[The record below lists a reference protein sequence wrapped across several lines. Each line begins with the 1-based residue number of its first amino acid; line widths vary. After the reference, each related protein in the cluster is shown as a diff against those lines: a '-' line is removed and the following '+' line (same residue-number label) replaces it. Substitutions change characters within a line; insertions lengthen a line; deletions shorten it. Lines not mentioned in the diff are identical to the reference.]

1 MNKNVFSQ
9 LAAEI
14 NCMERTINYQ
24 KEVIASMLKPPV
36 CPCCKVPADGRI
48 YGIPD
53 LPKMKLDDCSW
64 AEIDMYGKS
73 GMADKVFA
81 LGDTKAV
88 QLKDGTTIH
97 VRIIGFN
104 HDGDKYSNILPISF
118 ETVETLNGDY
128 VMNDEWTNKGGWQ
141 NSKLRKVLNSD
152 IYNLLPDDL
161 KAVIKPCLKET
172 CLGGGSQKI
181 GMTSDPLFI
190 LSEQEI
196 FGRKIYSIGGEGK
209 WYDWYRQENTE
220 YRKCK
225 QNGERDWRWERS
237 PYSGG
242 ATHFCYVNGSGGADS
257 NAASNSNGVPFG
269 FCV

>member
-9 LAAEI
+9 LAAEFDH
-14 NCMERTINYQ
+14 ME
-24 KEVIASMLKPPV
+24 KVIAGQRNTIQALMNKPG

-48 YGIPD
+48 YAVPD

-81 LGDTKAV
+81 LGDTKTV
-88 QLKDGTTIH
+88 QLKNGTTIH

-104 HDGDKYSNILPISF
+104 HDRDKNNNILPISF
-118 ETVETLNGDY
+118 ETVETLNDDFQ
-128 VMNDEWTNKGGWQ
+128 MNPEYTNKGGWQ
-141 NSKLRKVLNSD
+141 NSQLRKILNNSV
-152 IYNLLPDDL
+152 IEMLPDDL
-161 KAVIKPCLKET
+161 LSVIKPCLKET

-196 FGRKIYSIGGEGK
+196 FGRKIYSVGREGK
-209 WYDWYRQENTE
+209 WYEWYRQENTT
-220 YRKCK
+220 YGKCK
-225 QNGERDWRWERS
+225 QNGEQDWRWERS
-237 PYSGG
+237 PYSGD
-242 ATHFCYVNGSGGADS
+242 ATIFCSVGSSGTADYIY
-257 NAASNSNGVPFG
+257 ASHTYGVSLG

>member
-9 LAAEI
+9 LAAEFEK
-14 NCMERTINYQ
+14 METTIAFQSKIIKAATAQ
-24 KEVIASMLKPPV
+24 KTC
-36 CPCCKVPADGRI
+36 CPC
-48 YGIPD
+48 GIEQSAFN
-53 LPKMKLDDCSW
+53 LPKLKLDDCSW

-104 HDGDKYSNILPISF
+104 HDKNKNNIVLPISF
-118 ETVETLNGDY
+118 ETVETLNADY

-141 NSKLRKVLNSD
+141 NSQLRKMLNNS
-152 IYNLLPDDL
+152 IIEMLPDDL
-161 KAVIKPCLKET
+161 LSVIKPCLKET

-220 YRKCK
+220 YGKCK

-237 PYSGG
+237 PCSGNTASFCNVDGSGDANNGG
-242 ATHFCYVNGSGGADS
+242 ASYSS
-257 NAASNSNGVPFG
+257 GVPFG

>member
-1 MNKNVFSQ
+1 MDKNVFYQ
-9 LAAEI
+9 LATEFDR
-14 NCMERTINYQ
+14 MKRTINYQ
-24 KEVIASMLKPPV
+24 KEVISAMQNTPV
-36 CPCCKVPADGRI
+36 YHCCKVPADGRI

-53 LPKMKLDDCSW
+53 LPKLKLDDCSW
-64 AEIDMYGKS
+64 AEIDLYGKQ

-88 QLKDGTTIH
+88 QMKDGTTIH

-104 HDGDKYSNILPISF
+104 HDKNKNNIVLPISF
-118 ETVETLNGDY
+118 ETVETLNADY

-152 IYNLLPDDL
+152 IFNLLPNEVI
-161 KAVIKPCLKET
+161 AFIKPCLKET

-220 YRKCK
+220 YGKCK

-237 PYSGG
+237 PLSGDTFDFCSVNSTGIAADNGASYSR
-242 ATHFCYVNGSGGADS
+242 
-257 NAASNSNGVPFG
+257 GVSFG

>member
-9 LAAEI
+9 LAAEFEK
-14 NCMERTINYQ
+14 METTIAFQSKIIKAATAQ
-24 KEVIASMLKPPV
+24 KTC
-36 CPCCKVPADGRI
+36 CPC
-48 YGIPD
+48 GIEQSAFN
-53 LPKMKLDDCSW
+53 LPKLKLDDCSW

-104 HDGDKYSNILPISF
+104 HDKNKNNIVLPISF
-118 ETVETLNGDY
+118 ETVETLNADY

-141 NSKLRKVLNSD
+141 NSQLRKMLNNS
-152 IYNLLPDDL
+152 IIEMLPDDL
-161 KAVIKPCLKET
+161 LSVIKPCLKET

-220 YRKCK
+220 YGKCK

-237 PYSGG
+237 PRSGDAG
-242 ATHFCYVNGSGGADS
+242 IFCLVYTSGYANSDS
-257 NAASNSNGVPFG
+257 ASDSYGVSFG

>member
-9 LAAEI
+9 LAAEFEK
-14 NCMERTINYQ
+14 METTIAFQSKIIKAATAQ
-24 KEVIASMLKPPV
+24 KTC
-36 CPCCKVPADGRI
+36 CPC
-48 YGIPD
+48 GIEQSAFN
-53 LPKMKLDDCSW
+53 LPKLKLDDCSW

-104 HDGDKYSNILPISF
+104 HDKNKNNIVLPISF
-118 ETVETLNGDY
+118 ETVETLNADY

-141 NSKLRKVLNSD
+141 NSQLRKMLNNS
-152 IYNLLPDDL
+152 IIEMLPDDL
-161 KAVIKPCLKET
+161 LSVIKPCLKET

-220 YRKCK
+220 YGKCK

-237 PYSGG
+237 PRSGNTNNFCAVSASGIATANSASYS
-242 ATHFCYVNGSGGADS
+242 F
-257 NAASNSNGVPFG
+257 GVSFG

>member
-1 MNKNVFSQ
+1 MNRNVFSQ
-9 LAAEI
+9 LAAEFDR
-14 NCMERTINYQ
+14 MERTINYQ
-24 KEVIASMLKPPV
+24 KEVIASMQKPPV

-73 GMADKVFA
+73 GMADKVFS
-81 LGDTKAV
+81 LGDTKTV

-104 HDGDKYSNILPISF
+104 HDRDKHSNILPISF
-118 ETVETLNGDY
+118 ETVETLNDDFQ
-128 VMNDEWTNKGGWQ
+128 MNPEYTNKGGWQ
-141 NSKLRKVLNSD
+141 NSQLRKMLNNS
-152 IYNLLPDDL
+152 IIELLPDDL
-161 KAVIKPCLKET
+161 LSVIKPCLKET

-220 YRKCK
+220 YGKCK

-242 ATHFCYVNGSGGADS
+242 TSGFCYVGASGDAGNSGAS
-257 NAASNSNGVPFG
+257 YSYGVSFG